1 MAEHALHDSFLRWAD
16 VLRSPDWVQKTLG
29 PAIERQH
36 QLHSWFTPEFCLLSL
51 GHLADS
57 LLDARNAESF
67 SKENAQ
73 TIAVLP
79 HGRTPLS
86 GFRDILYVLLG
97 GHNAFVRTEP
107 HVTLLPDLVAALME
121 LTPSLQGRITF
132 RNELSAFN
140 AVIADLPEQGG
151 EALARHLS
159 RFPHVLRTP
168 VCHAV
173 LLTGDES
180 EDELRALSRD
190 IYLYFG
196 RAPRSV
202 RKLYVHEGYDF
213 APFLHILHE
222 ESQSIAGHNHF
233 LNHLDY
239 QKSIRLMSKQFYMDS
254 GTFLFV
260 ESSEDNPPPAVVYY
274 EYDHDNGKPTVG
286 YHNGMYISSHQD
298 GIPFGQACSPALF
311 DYDNNID
318 ILQFLGKL

>member
-1 MAEHALHDSFLRWAD
+1 M
-16 VLRSPDWVQKTLG
+16 QKTLG

-51 GHLADS
+51 GHLADF

-86 GFRDILYVLLG
+86 GFRDLLYVLLSC
-97 GHNAFVRTEP
+97 HNALVRTKP

-298 GIPFGQACSPALF
+298 GVPFGQACSPALF

>member
-1 MAEHALHDSFLRWAD
+1 MAGHAPHDSFLRWAD
-16 VLRSPDWVQKTLG
+16 VLRSPDWVKQTLG
-29 PAIERQH
+29 LAIEQQH

-57 LLDARNAESF
+57 LLDARNGQSF

-86 GFRDILYVLLG
+86 GFRDLLYVLLS
-97 GHNAFVRTEP
+97 GHNALVRTKP
-107 HVTLLPDLVAALME
+107 HVTLLPALVTALME

-168 VCHAV
+168 LCHAA
-173 LLTGDES
+173 LLTGEES
-180 EDELRALSRD
+180 EEVLRALSHD
-190 IYLYFG
+190 IFLYFG
-196 RAPRSV
+196 RAPRSI
-202 RKLYVHEGYDF
+202 RKLYVPEGYDF
-213 APFLHILHE
+213 APFVHILHE
-222 ESQSIAGHNHF
+222 ESLCIAGHNHF

-260 ESSEDNPPPAVVYY
+260 ESPENNPPTAVVYH
-274 EYDHDNGKPTVG
+274 EYYHPDEKPVTG
-286 YHNGMYISSHQD
+286 YHNNMYITLHED
-298 GIPFGQACSPALF
+298 GTPFGQACTPTLF

-318 ILQFLGKL
+318 ILQFLGNL

>member
-16 VLRSPDWVQKTLG
+16 ALRSPDWVQKTLG
-29 PAIERQH
+29 PAIERQY

-51 GHLADS
+51 GYMADS
-57 LLDARNAESF
+57 LLEEGNVKYF
-67 SKENAQ
+67 SEEKAQ
-73 TIAVLP
+73 TIAILP

-86 GFRDILYVLLG
+86 GFRDILYVLFG
-97 GHNAFVRTEP
+97 GHNALVRTEP

-121 LTPSLQGRITF
+121 LTPSLQGRISF
-132 RNELSAFN
+132 SKERVCFD

-173 LLTGDES
+173 LLTGEES

-239 QKSIRLMSKQFYMDS
+239 QKSIRLMSKLFYMDS

-260 ESSEDNPPPAVVYY
+260 ESGEDNPPPAVVYY
-274 EYDHDNGKPTVG
+274 EYNHDNGKPTVG
-286 YHNGMYISSHQD
+286 YHNGMYISSHKD